1 MFRLGLIGA
10 GRMGQ
15 THLAAVAPSAVVSV
29 TSIVEPRDGVAS
41 ELRGSG
47 YTVFDS
53 IDALLDSNSVD
64 GFLVATPS
72 GFHVDVIRQL
82 AVAGLPILCEKPAG
96 LSVSDALTIKEV
108 TESAGVRLQIGYWRR
123 FVPTMLALKKEIDDG
138 QFGRLLVVH
147 ASQWDHRPPA
157 AEFRNTS
164 GGIAVDMGV
173 HEIDVIHWLT
183 GQSVTST
190 SSIAT
195 WSDEA
200 NVTDE
205 DSAVLSFTLSGG
217 TAGLATLGR
226 FYPDADYVG
235 IEVMGDKDHQRH
247 DIVTGNDGER
257 VFMNALRDQ
266 AETFAQGGN
275 NLCAT
280 IDDAVAALRVTS
292 TITEKSRS

>member
-15 THLAAVAPSAVVSV
+15 THLAALVPSTLVTV
-29 TSIVEPRDGVAS
+29 TSIVEPRETVAS
-41 ELRGSG
+41 ELRATG

-53 IDALLDSNSVD
+53 VDALLDANDVD

-72 GFHVDVIRQL
+72 GFHVDVIREL
-82 AVAGLPILCEKPAG
+82 AGAGLPILCEKPGG
-96 LSVSDALTIKEV
+96 LSVSDAVTIKEIV
-108 TESAGVRLQIGYWRR
+108 ESAGVRLHIGYWRR
-123 FVPTMLALKKEIDDG
+123 FVPTMIALKKDIDEG
-138 QFGRLLVVH
+138 RLGRLLVVH

-183 GQSVTST
+183 GQSIASANTST
-190 SSIAT
+190 T
-195 WSDEA
+195 WSDDA

-205 DSAVLSFTLSGG
+205 DSAVLSFELSDG
-217 TAGLATLGR
+217 TVGLATLGR
-226 FYPDADYVG
+226 FYPDADFVG
-235 IEVMGDKDHQRH
+235 IEVMGDSGHQRH
-247 DIVTGNDGER
+247 DILAGIDGDR

-266 AETFAQGGN
+266 AEAFAQGGN
-275 NLCAT
+275 SLSAT
-280 IDDAVAALRVTS
+280 IDDAIAALGVTS
-292 TITEKSRS
+292 AITEKSRS

>member
-15 THLAAVAPSAVVSV
+15 THLAALVPSTLVTV
-29 TSIVEPRDGVAS
+29 TSIVEPRETVAS
-41 ELRGSG
+41 ELRATG

-53 IDALLDSNSVD
+53 VDALLDANDVD

-72 GFHVDVIRQL
+72 GFHVDVIREL
-82 AVAGLPILCEKPAG
+82 AGAGLPILCEKPGG
-96 LSVSDALTIKEV
+96 LSVSDAVTIKEIV
-108 TESAGVRLQIGYWRR
+108 ESAGVRLHIGYWRR
-123 FVPTMLALKKEIDDG
+123 FVPTMIALKKDIDEG
-138 QFGRLLVVH
+138 RLGRLLVVH

-183 GQSVTST
+183 GQSITSANTST
-190 SSIAT
+190 T
-195 WSDEA
+195 WSDDA

-205 DSAVLSFTLSGG
+205 DSAVLSFELSDG
-217 TAGLATLGR
+217 TVGLATLGR
-226 FYPDADYVG
+226 FYPDADFVG
-235 IEVMGDKDHQRH
+235 IEVMGDSGHQRH
-247 DIVTGNDGER
+247 DILAGIDGDH

-266 AETFAQGGN
+266 AEAFAQGGN
-275 NLCAT
+275 SLSAT
-280 IDDAVAALRVTS
+280 IDDAIAALQVTS
-292 TITEKSRS
+292 AITEKSRS